1 MKRESKEGSCL
12 GKWIKRV
19 LAVLLLCAMVLCYAR
34 WIEPRWIQVKKVELS
49 LPGLTEE
56 MRVVCFGDTHMGL
69 EFGPEDLEKWVE
81 KINRQEPQV
90 VVFLG
95 DLFDNYSQYE
105 GDPGEVSRVLSQLQ
119 APCKLAVMGNHDVG
133 GGAERVYEDIMEKAG
148 FQVLRN
154 QNVQLGSVNFVGADE
169 LLFFV
174 PQVEGLEE
182 EGKCNILLSHAP
194 DYADETQGFQLSV
207 AGHTHGG
214 QVCWPFYGALV
225 KPPGGEHYTAGL
237 YEEGDELVYV
247 NRGLGVTSL
256 PLRFFARPEITVLE
270 LSPQGG

>member
-1 MKRESKEGSCL
+1 
-12 GKWIKRV
+12 
-19 LAVLLLCAMVLCYAR
+19 
-34 WIEPRWIQVKKVELS
+34 
-49 LPGLTEE
+49 
-56 MRVVCFGDTHMGL
+56 
-69 EFGPEDLEKWVE
+69 
-81 KINRQEPQV
+81 
-90 VVFLG
+90 
-95 DLFDNYSQYE
+95 
-105 GDPGEVSRVLSQLQ
+105 
-119 APCKLAVMGNHDVG
+119 
-133 GGAERVYEDIMEKAG
+133 MEKAG

-174 PQVEGLEE
+174 PQVEGLYE

-214 QVCWPFYGALV
+214 QVCLPFYGALV

-270 LSPQGG
+270 FSPQGE

>member
-1 MKRESKEGSCL
+1 M

-49 LPGLTEE
+49 LPGLTEK

-81 KINRQEPQV
+81 KINGLEPQV

-95 DLFDNYSQYE
+95 DLFDDYSQYP
-105 GDPGEVSRVLSQLQ
+105 GDPAKVGAALAHVE

-133 GGAERVYEDIMEKAG
+133 GGAERVYEDIMESAG

-154 QNVQLGSVNFVGADE
+154 QSVQQGSVNFVGADE

-182 EGKCNILLSHAP
+182 KEKCNILLTHAP
-194 DYADETQGFQLSV
+194 DYAGETDGFQLTV

-214 QVCWPFYGALV
+214 QVCLPFWGAPV
-225 KPPGGEHYTAGL
+225 KPPGGERYTAGL
-237 YEEGDELVYV
+237 YEEGEELVYV

-256 PLRFFARPEITVLE
+256 PLRFLARPEITLLE
-270 LSPQGG
+270 LSPQEG